1 MLSEQKK
8 NTIGQLIREERK
20 KQNISL
26 TELASKVG
34 ITKQSL
40 YKYETGIV
48 TNIPINNVEKIAAV
62 LGCSPTYLMGW
73 ISSDNSQLPEPTV
86 TEEYTTFPVIGEV
99 AAGYESVADENWI
112 GDTVDIPLSYLQG
125 HNRTDFFVLKVKGDS
140 MYPLYHDA
148 DKVLILK
155 QSTMNYS
162 GQIGVVI
169 YGDDKG
175 TIKRVE
181 YSPGEDW
188 MKLVPVNPNFPTVK
202 IENEELEHCRVLGIP
217 QLLIRDLKE

>member
-1 MLSEQKK
+1 MNS
-8 NTIGQLIREERK
+8 NIGERIK
-20 KQNISL
+20 TLRKQQRM
-26 TELASKVG
+26 TQADLA
-34 ITKQSL
+34 
-40 YKYETGIV
+40 
-48 TNIPINNVEKIAAV
+48 EKIGVSKSTIAM
-62 LGCSPTYLMGW
+62 YE
-73 ISSDNSQLPEPTV
+73 ISRNFPNVKMIKKLCMALNTTGDFLVGLSDSSQLPEPTI

-148 DKVLILK
+148 DKVLVLK